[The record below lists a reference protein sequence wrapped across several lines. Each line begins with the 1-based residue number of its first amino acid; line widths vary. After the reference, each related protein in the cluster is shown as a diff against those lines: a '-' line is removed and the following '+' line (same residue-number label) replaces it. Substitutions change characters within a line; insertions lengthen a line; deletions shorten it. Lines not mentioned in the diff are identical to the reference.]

1 MSIENQLLGASKAWF
16 FDEHNLKR
24 DVMNSKTEEEHI
36 NSRVVVTGK
45 ALTN

>member
-1 MSIENQLLGASKAWF
+1 MSIESRLLGALKAWF

-24 DVMNSKTEEEHI
+24 DVMNSQTEEEHI

>member
-1 MSIENQLLGASKAWF
+1 MSIENQLLGALKAWF

-24 DVMNSKTEEEHI
+24 DVMNSQTEEEHI

-45 ALTN
+45 AFTN